1 MGRKETE
8 MATTLDNRHTLALP
22 YWARPGFMLREAPAD
37 GGGNDD
43 EGDDEEEDDDE
54 EEEDDPDAD
63 KSPEELKAE
72 LVKAR
77 AALKKANGESQR
89 GRTSLKTRVKD
100 LEKELDEARNGG
112 AGGDED
118 KGKKV
123 DEVALNRAVER
134 ARKEGRQEGETAG
147 NTRIIRT
154 EARAALAAKG
164 APADRLK
171 KLVGLIDFE
180 GLELD
185 DDGVIG
191 LDDAIDE
198 LVTEWPELFSA
209 KKVRRIGGGS
219 GRRGDDEGSKKAMTA
234 TERQV
239 AELAKARR

>member
-22 YWARPGFMLREAPAD
+22 YWARPGFMLREAPAS

-43 EGDDEEEDDDE
+43 DELDDEEDDDE
-54 EEEDDPDAD
+54 EDDDPDAD
-63 KSPEELKAE
+63 KTPEELKAE

-100 LEKELDEARNGG
+100 LEKELEDARNGG
-112 AGGDED
+112 GDDDEA

-147 NTRIIRT
+147 NKRVILA
-154 EARAALAAKG
+154 EARSALAAKG

-171 KLVGLIDFE
+171 KLVGLIDFD

-191 LDDAIDE
+191 LDDAVDD
-198 LVTEWPELFSA
+198 LVTEWPELFGT

-219 GRRGDDEGSKKAMTA
+219 GRSGDDEGKKKAMTA

-239 AELAKARR
+239 ADLARARR